1 MSAEIK
7 IRNWHPY
14 SLDEYDF
21 IIHLTANLDEYFYV
35 WMGGNDLVIE
45 GIWEWSDGTPWDYQ
59 LGQFTQDGIEAQN
72 CLAFDLQPSGADNIS
87 YWLDKGCYMEY
98 SAVCRKEQGYCVMN
112 EYKV

>member
-35 WMGGNDLVIE
+35 WLGGNDLVTE
-45 GIWEWSDGTPWDYQ
+45 GSWEWSDGTAWDYQ
-59 LGQFTQDGIEAQN
+59 FGQFTQDGKEAQN

-87 YWLDKGCYMEY
+87 Y
-98 SAVCRKEQGYCVMN
+98 
-112 EYKV
+112 

>member
-1 MSAEIK
+1 M
-7 IRNWHPY
+7 H

-59 LGQFTQDGIEAQN
+59 LRQFTQDGMEAQN

-98 SAVCRKEQGYCVMN
+98 SAVCRRNNKFN
-112 EYKV
+112 LLEYIYIFACL